1 MIATTAEEHVALRRA
16 SMRGMGVPF
25 VLLTGGKGGVGKTTL
40 AANLGVE
47 LARAGR
53 KVLLVDLDLGLGN
66 LHVALR
72 LSPRSDIESALV
84 EQRRLSEC
92 VVSGPCGVHVLP
104 AGSGNPDMAEAN
116 DVRRL
121 ALRDALAQLAPSYD
135 LLVGDSAAGIGPD
148 VLAFATCADHVLAVT
163 TPDPAALT
171 DAYGLVKALDRFAR
185 DTGTELPTPELV
197 LNLVSGVD
205 EANALHRKLR
215 GVCEQFLSRA
225 PRLAG
230 WLPRSTSVHA
240 CTLGQRAFVVES
252 RRSLETGNLRRL
264 AQQVQRRF
272 GLAGANR
279 RTTAPA
285 RDVA

>member
-1 MIATTAEEHVALRRA
+1 MIDRAARAALRR
-16 SMRGMGVPF
+16 SSVRRMGVPF

-40 AANLGVE
+40 AANLAVE

-72 LSPRSDIESALV
+72 LSPRSDIGDALAGA
-84 EQRRLSEC
+84 RSLSDC
-92 VVSGPCGVHVLP
+92 IMSGPCGVHVLP
-104 AGSGNPDMAEAN
+104 AGSGNPAMAEA
-116 DVRRL
+116 DDARRL
-121 ALRDALAQLAPSYD
+121 VLRDALAELAPHYD
-135 LLVGDSAAGIGPD
+135 LVVGDSAAGIGPD

-185 DTGTELPTPELV
+185 DTGQELPTPELV

-205 EANALHRKLR
+205 EASALQRKLCA
-215 GVCEQFLSRA
+215 VCEQFLSRT

-230 WLPRSTSVHA
+230 WLPRSAGVQA
-240 CTLGQRAFVVES
+240 CTLGQRPFVIEN

-264 AQQVQRRF
+264 TQHAAARF
-272 GLAGANR
+272 GLA
-279 RTTAPA
+279 A
-285 RDVA
+285 R

>member
-1 MIATTAEEHVALRRA
+1 VSATLTRERGELRRA
-16 SMRGMGVPF
+16 SVRRMGVPF
-25 VLLTGGKGGVGKTTL
+25 ALLTGGKGGVGKTTL

-72 LSPRSDIESALV
+72 LSPRASVEDAL
-84 EQRRLSEC
+84 EGTRRLEDC

-104 AGSGNPDMAEAN
+104 AGSGNPAMAESDDA
-116 DVRRL
+116 RRL
-121 ALRDALAQLAPSYD
+121 QLRDALAGLASRYA
-135 LLVGDSAAGIGPD
+135 LVVGDSAAGIGPD

-185 DTGTELPTPELV
+185 DTGEELPTPELV

-205 EANALHRKLR
+205 EAGALHRKLA
-215 GVCEQFLSRA
+215 GVCQQFLSRS

-230 WLPRSTSVHA
+230 WLPRASGVHA
-240 CTLGQRAFVVES
+240 CTLSQRPFVVAS

-264 AQQVQRRF
+264 AQHVQRRF
-272 GLAGANR
+272 GLDGPAHRA
-279 RTTAPA
+279 APA
-285 RDVA
+285 A

>member
-1 MIATTAEEHVALRRA
+1 MIAPAAGERLALRRA
-16 SMRGMGVPF
+16 SLRRMGVPF

-72 LSPRSDIESALV
+72 LSPSVDVEDAL
-84 EQRRLSEC
+84 RGGRALADC

-104 AGSGNPDMAEAN
+104 AGSGNPDMAEA
-116 DVRRL
+116 DDARRL
-121 ALRDALAQLAPSYD
+121 ELRDALAALAGRYD
-135 LLVGDSAAGIGPD
+135 LIVGDGAAGIGPD

-171 DAYGLVKALDRFAR
+171 DAYGLIKALDRFAHSS
-185 DTGTELPTPELV
+185 GEELPTPELV

-205 EANALHRKLR
+205 EAGALHRKLA
-215 GVCEQFLSRA
+215 GVCQQFLSRR
-225 PRLAG
+225 PRMAG
-230 WLPRSTSVHA
+230 WLPRSSAVHA
-240 CTLGQRAFVVES
+240 CTLGQRPFVIES

-272 GLAGANR
+272 GLESAAR
-279 RTTAPA
+279 R
-285 RDVA
+285 

>member
-1 MIATTAEEHVALRRA
+1 MIAPAADERKALRRA
-16 SMRGMGVPF
+16 SVRRMGVPF

-72 LSPRSDIESALV
+72 LSPSSDVEHALRG
-84 EQRRLSEC
+84 ERDLAAC

-104 AGSGNPDMAEAN
+104 AGSGNPDMAEA
-116 DVRRL
+116 DDARRL
-121 ALRDALAQLAPSYD
+121 ALRDALARLAPRYD
-135 LLVGDSAAGIGPD
+135 LIVGDSAAGIGPD

-171 DAYGLVKALDRFAR
+171 DAYGLIKALDRFAHEA
-185 DTGTELPTPELV
+185 GEELPTPELV

-205 EANALHRKLR
+205 EATALHRKLA
-215 GVCEQFLSRA
+215 GVCQQFLARA

-230 WLPRSTSVHA
+230 WFPRSSAVHA
-240 CTLGQRAFVVES
+240 CTLAQRPFVIDS

-264 AQQVQRRF
+264 ALQVQRRF
-272 GLAGANR
+272 ELARA
-279 RTTAPA
+279 
-285 RDVA
+285 